1 MTFTLANIKAAGSR
15 VTEYH
20 APFKAEGTDIRNA
33 FGVIVGAGIDEVH
46 ANAFAAAGNMRP
58 ALEAAEYWIEEQAWS
73 PIAENGE
80 ILRTIRDALGKPHDA
95 PDAAPSAP
103 QTPSPVVGPHHGP
116 ELSEQLRLARALIGT
131 DDTQGRHEARACI
144 DRAAHVSALMLAA
157 LRLAAE
163 RIEMNNY
170 GGEEDEALA
179 EINAA
184 IAAAEAGA

>member
-58 ALEAAEYWIEEQAWS
+58 ALEAAEHWIEEQAWS

-103 QTPSPVVGPHHGP
+103 QTPAPD
-116 ELSEQLRLARALIGT
+116 LSLPDYEAQARAAGWSLYRLEDGCGAT
-131 DDTQGRHEARACI
+131 DVEFYAWRGGNVLEPEHETSAVADEATAWRDACNH
-144 DRAAHVSALMLAA
+144 DAMLAA
-157 LRLAAE
+157 NAAE
-163 RIEMNNY
+163 GRE
-170 GGEEDEALA
+170 G
-179 EINAA
+179 
-184 IAAAEAGA
+184 